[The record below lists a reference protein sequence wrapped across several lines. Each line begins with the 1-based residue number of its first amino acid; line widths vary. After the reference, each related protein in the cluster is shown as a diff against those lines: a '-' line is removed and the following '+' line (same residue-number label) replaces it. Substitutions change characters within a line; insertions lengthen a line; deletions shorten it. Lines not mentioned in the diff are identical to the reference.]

1 MAHRPRRSTV
11 SEKRTIGQSFQ
22 AALTDDPWS
31 RAIIKATDS
40 KRAPPKLKHVKA
52 LVSLSFRR
60 DVPVND
66 IAQQLTT
73 TAETSKSWIVVLK
86 TLVVVH
92 KMLRNASSPFCQA
105 IATETTAL
113 GVDRFHDSKQPF
125 GPEMT
130 QIIHAYGA
138 YLSFHLGLLRKHGFT
153 PIHAGATGKCEFL
166 TGKPSPKTS
175 AFIQDMQGSQDALF
189 EVIRSIAPAA
199 DSAASAKRAERDEL
213 LQDLIVQDM
222 LKLVVND
229 GLRLF
234 SIVNDAMIAMLATF
248 FTTMP
253 KLECAAHL
261 ELYEKF
267 TQHCLSLDD
276 LVDLAKRFALVG
288 PDVPELS
295 QAPLS
300 IIDKLRSRVS
310 NYGTSIANPGL
321 SSPAIDLSADSA
333 A

>member
-213 LQDLIVQDM
+213 LQDLIVQ
-222 LKLVVND
+222 VVFGRMQGH
-229 GLRLF
+229 GLRLELVYF
-234 SIVNDAMIAMLATF
+234 NIIS
-248 FTTMP
+248 TTIHNTTTCIQQM
-253 KLECAAHL
+253 KCAQ
-261 ELYEKF
+261 
-267 TQHCLSLDD
+267 T
-276 LVDLAKRFALVG
+276 KR
-288 PDVPELS
+288 PS
-295 QAPLS
+295 PL
-300 IIDKLRSRVS
+300 LNRVS
-310 NYGTSIANPGL
+310 
-321 SSPAIDLSADSA
+321 
-333 A
+333 